1 MSLEES
7 DDLNILDAALVDP
20 ALEACSLPKFDMHLT
35 FIRGLL
41 WRNKTEKNCKPC
53 LKDAP
58 TSLEKWKDKVFLVDQ
73 RAAPIAMAWRHHD
86 SSVAD
91 PFPRPSEYNASEVA
105 KLRDVIIS
113 LRKPPLSVLYV
124 SVITV
129 AEFLRLPNFEGCKVS
144 ADALLPPSAAR
155 VSHLASSAE
164 RLDDIPP
171 KTGNMMTVE
180 IPCRK
185 VATKKGAG
193 REGGCKNRK
202 VRVGDPVNQDSE
214 HVSSPTSLN
223 HALTLETLANTEQV
237 SPNVS
242 AGRMSVLR
250 NQTDEHVP
258 PPPLVNAGVFVTGG
272 DGIQENVVAFVNEG
286 HGDNEGGV
294 SGLQTQPSPPRP
306 ADLLETLEKSARDKA
321 MPEVEASYSCRDMM
335 SNLFTPADIEFFNE
349 GVCNEFAVK
358 RSWKLLCQSAQ
369 QQANILLRFE
379 ALTEEHADLFY
390 AHDSCKDVK
399 ARFKECKKELAT
411 SAQQQSNVLLR
422 FEAFTEEHA
431 DLLYAHDSCKDVK
444 VRFKECK
451 KELAIVRSAY
461 DEKTSAYDQLSKN
474 YDGALTREKSLQ
486 DRVKELEKEK

>member
-1 MSLEES
+1 
-7 DDLNILDAALVDP
+7 
-20 ALEACSLPKFDMHLT
+20 
-35 FIRGLL
+35 
-41 WRNKTEKNCKPC
+41 
-53 LKDAP
+53 
-58 TSLEKWKDKVFLVDQ
+58 
-73 RAAPIAMAWRHHD
+73 APIAMAWRHHD

-91 PFPRPSEYNASEVA
+91 PFPRPSEYNASEVG

-124 SVITV
+124 SGLSNVWKHAVRAFSIKDV
-129 AEFLRLPNFEGCKVS
+129 EGKCCKVS

-306 ADLLETLEKSARDKA
+306 A
-321 MPEVEASYSCRDMM
+321 
-335 SNLFTPADIEFFNE
+335 
-349 GVCNEFAVK
+349 
-358 RSWKLLCQSAQ
+358 
-369 QQANILLRFE
+369 
-379 ALTEEHADLFY
+379 
-390 AHDSCKDVK
+390 
-399 ARFKECKKELAT
+399 
-411 SAQQQSNVLLR
+411 
-422 FEAFTEEHA
+422 
-431 DLLYAHDSCKDVK
+431 
-444 VRFKECK
+444 
-451 KELAIVRSAY
+451 
-461 DEKTSAYDQLSKN
+461 
-474 YDGALTREKSLQ
+474 
-486 DRVKELEKEK
+486 